1 MTSQEFCSKVVK
13 LYVFIR
19 ERTVCV
25 IDLSAALDSYS
36 LWEVMKSC
44 EKLLD
49 PQMKGDMRLR
59 NML

>member
-1 MTSQEFCSKVVK
+1 MTGQEFCSKVVK

-19 ERTVCV
+19 ERAVCV

-49 PQMKGDMRLR
+49 PQMKGVAR
-59 NML
+59 